1 MSTEVLAPL
10 AIPEQVVVGSG
21 SYTIPADRYGYLAG
35 SCSFTGLAYGPEGL
49 NSTFNTTANFYYPD
63 YQGGSSANSNQQWV
77 KEGDTISV
85 SSNFPN
91 RSVSIGAFS
100 GSYVGG
106 VNSLSGYY
114 RILLNGQ
121 VFCVAFA
128 SARATSA
135 LANGF
140 ATLYVTF
147 DGQVGWSVSLYRI
160 PKANLPTGLAEG
172 E

>member
-35 SCSFTGLAYGPEGL
+35 SCSFTGLAYGPELL
-49 NSTFNTTANFYYPD
+49 NNSFNTTATFVNPD
-63 YQGGSSANSNQQWV
+63 YQGSSSANNNQQWV
-77 KEGDTISV
+77 KEGDTITV

-91 RSVSIGAFS
+91 RTVSIGSFS
-100 GSYVGG
+100 GTYVGG

-121 VFCVAFA
+121 VFCVASA
-128 SARATSA
+128 SARATTSIS
-135 LANGF
+135 NGF
-140 ATLYVTF
+140 ATLKVTF